1 MDKLKRKEDALRH
14 WQSELSKREHKIEMS
29 QDNICNLM
37 SELRIKDSLLCE
49 KDNIIGT
56 KEREIDD
63 IRRDVQNS
71 VTEQVEVFCVLIFS
85 VIIVCCCRI
94 LSNCTSVSWATT
106 VMVGRCVCNK
116 Y

>member
-14 WQSELSKREHKIEMS
+14 WQSELSKREHKVETG

-37 SELRIKDSLLCE
+37 SELRIKDSLLRE

-63 IRRDVQNS
+63 IRREAQNS
-71 VTEQVEVFCVLIFS
+71 VTQQVEV
-85 VIIVCCCRI
+85 
-94 LSNCTSVSWATT
+94 
-106 VMVGRCVCNK
+106 
-116 Y
+116 